1 MDALPKTRI
10 LYDLKLRRPG
20 CVILQAL
27 VGGSFAHLWPANLWL
42 INPTDDMKVYAITR
56 EEAVQLAGRDEKLH
70 AAHTLKREW
79 A

>member
-1 MDALPKTRI
+1 VSDLTPTRI

-27 VGGSFAHLWPANLWL
+27 VGGSFAHLWPSELWL
-42 INPTDDMKVYAITR
+42 VNLTDDMKTYAITR
-56 EEAVQLAGRDEKLH
+56 EEAAVLAAQDVKIHAKLSRR
-70 AAHTLKREW
+70 RE